1 MRHHHHHEFPHPE
14 HADDLRAALRDARRG
29 GFDETAAEGRGRR
42 GGRGVG
48 GGPRAGFGPG
58 GGFGPRAGFD
68 PQDEDDPRR
77 GFDRRG
83 GFDPRGGFGPGGGP
97 FGPDGVPEGFD
108 PRFGGPQGRR
118 GRGRGRAPRGDV
130 RTAVLLLLAEEPMH
144 GYQLMRTI
152 AERTGG
158 RWSPSPGAIYPT
170 LSQLEDEG
178 LVSVSQQGGRKLAS
192 LTDEGRAHVE
202 ENRGS
207 WADPFPAAP
216 TDGEENTVDLRTL
229 THELMGAVREVGRS
243 ASDAQVRAAAGILAD
258 AKRSLYRV
266 LAGDVEDAAGDA
278 PADDA
283 APEAAATE
291 GAEQE

>member
-14 HADDLRAALRDARRG
+14 HTDDLRSAFRDAHRG
-29 GFDETAAEGRGRR
+29 DFEEAGAEGRGRR
-42 GGRGVG
+42 GGFGGRGVG
-48 GGPRAGFGPG
+48 GGPRSGFGPG
-58 GGFGPRAGFD
+58 TGFGPRTGFD

-77 GFDRRG
+77 GFDS
-83 GFDPRGGFGPGGGP
+83 RGGFGPGAGP
-97 FGPDGVPEGFD
+97 FGPAGMPDGFD
-108 PRFGGPQGRR
+108 PRFGGPRGRR

-144 GYQLMRTI
+144 GYQLMQTI
-152 AERTGG
+152 ADRTGG

-178 LVSVSQQGGRKLAS
+178 LVSVSKDGGRKLAS

-202 ENRGS
+202 ENRAS
-207 WADPFPAAP
+207 WPDPFPAAP
-216 TDGEENTVDLRTL
+216 TDGEQNTVDLRTL

-243 ASDAQVRAAAGILAD
+243 ASDAQVRAAADILAD

-266 LAGDVEDAAGDA
+266 LAGDVEDAASTAA
-278 PADDA
+278 PAADGSEA
-283 APEAAATE
+283 QAPEHE
-291 GAEQE
+291 